1 MVKSLLVRFPRPDK
15 KIPTTKI
22 SHFPLPVNVF
32 FGKHCH
38 TAYFVS
44 IEQLLDKFISKVFSQ
59 KCEPAGIY
67 LFNVNEG
74 NTRTVCEKC
83 SKSTVNV
90 FDVSL
95 FLTLNIIHTSLRCF
109 VCVNFEQ
116 VNVGWESGDGYNA
129 KFIAIF
135 QVVEK
140 KTAEINR
147 YFLFDF
153 FFIYCF
159 DLSAKRKIHN
169 CPSFLNYAQWK
180 ELCWR
185 NQSKTWHLALDKTF
199 I

>member
-1 MVKSLLVRFPRPDK
+1 MVKSLLVRFSPPDK

-32 FGKHCH
+32 LGN
-38 TAYFVS
+38 TATQHALFPLNSCQINLYLRYF
-44 IEQLLDKFISKVFSQ
+44 LR
-59 KCEPAGIY
+59 
-67 LFNVNEG
+67 NVNQPAFTCSTLTKE
-74 NTRTVCEKC
+74 TPERSEKC

-109 VCVNFEQ
+109 LCVNFEQ

-159 DLSAKRKIHN
+159 NLSAKRKIHN
-169 CPSFLNYAQWK
+169 CPSFLNYA
-180 ELCWR
+180 
-185 NQSKTWHLALDKTF
+185 
-199 I
+199 